1 MKFAPKKIVRYPST
15 AEATF
20 EITALNIGAFKVDFE
35 LVGLNAAVFEKPKQI
50 TVYAYKKLDTQPVDI
65 DTNFLQAN
73 CKEDILSHCAAQIRL
88 TSSCVWNKGTSGF
101 VGVKSKK
108 VNIPL
113 SLAGLSDRTKNTYST
128 ASFLNPSGELKHFL
142 AKRNISAL
150 CDSSC
155 NNSSYSNDATSF
167 IMKNNI
173 FQRAYV
179 HEINR
184 ILP

>member
-1 MKFAPKKIVRYPST
+1 MPSIPQLILGQPSEEMTIYAKPDEILEIRPKYDKNNLKFAPKKIGIYPST

-20 EITALNIGAFKVDFE
+20 EITALNIGAFKVDFK

-113 SLAGLSDRTKNTYST
+113 SLAYLT
-128 ASFLNPSGELKHFL
+128 ELKTL
-142 AKRNISAL
+142 IAL
-150 CDSSC
+150 QV
-155 NNSSYSNDATSF
+155 F
-167 IMKNNI
+167 
-173 FQRAYV
+173 
-179 HEINR
+179 
-184 ILP
+184 